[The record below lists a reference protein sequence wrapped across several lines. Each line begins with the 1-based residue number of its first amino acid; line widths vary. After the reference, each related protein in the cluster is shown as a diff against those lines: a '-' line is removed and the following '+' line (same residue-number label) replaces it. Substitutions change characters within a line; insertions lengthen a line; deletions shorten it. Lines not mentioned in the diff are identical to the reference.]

1 MDSSDS
7 DSNIIALDGATN
19 YADNDVDAMILAT
32 AREHPEAARKFLVRT
47 PALMAKQAKN
57 QQQKQ
62 RAASKRKQDADDND
76 DKPKA
81 KKAKGKTRQKDLD
94 DDQPPPSITYYINIP
109 KPPPLTKKRG
119 AKTEDDDCLQKGP
132 FSLPTSESYS
142 SLVSAM
148 AAELPCRKEN
158 INETKIT
165 WKPKKPKNGEKLPLG
180 KDTGYKAMVTEIE
193 GKAPE
198 GRVMKVLTGQ
208 KDFFLIVVGD
218 LNEILQDLSISVKIF
233 QDFATFARSFKILQV
248 LQRSDFSSLSHCMT
262 SLKIFGDLID

>member
-7 DSNIIALDGATN
+7 DSDIIALDGATN

-32 AREHPEAARKFLVRT
+32 AREHPEAARQE
-47 PALMAKQAKN
+47 PAA
-57 QQQKQ
+57 KQ

-109 KPPPLTKKRG
+109 KPPPLTKKR
-119 AKTEDDDCLQKGP
+119 ARRPRTMIAFKKDP
-132 FSLPTSESYS
+132 FPPYLRILLLS
-142 SLVSAM
+142 
-148 AAELPCRKEN
+148 C
-158 INETKIT
+158 IT

-193 GKAPE
+193 GRAPE

>member
-7 DSNIIALDGATN
+7 DSDIIALDGATN

-109 KPPPLTKKRG
+109 KPPPSPKSVARRPRTMIAFKK
-119 AKTEDDDCLQKGP
+119 DP
-132 FSLPTSESYS
+132 FPSLPPNPTP
-142 SLVSAM
+142 LLCLLWLLNFPA
-148 AAELPCRKEN
+148 
-158 INETKIT
+158 IT

-193 GKAPE
+193 GRAPE

-233 QDFATFARSFKILQV
+233 QDFATLRDLSRSCKFFK
-248 LQRSDFSSLSHCMT
+248 
-262 SLKIFGDLID
+262 DLTFLRCRIA